1 MHFRNIVIA
10 LTATAVAS
18 PVDLQ
23 ERQLSGGNELRDG
36 PCKPITFI
44 FARASTEPGLL
55 GVSTGPA
62 VCNLLKSA
70 RPDDVACQ
78 GVGPRYTADLPSN
91 ALPEGTSQAAIAE
104 AQGLFEQAVS
114 KCPDTQIVAGGYSQG
129 TAVMNGAI
137 RRLSADVQD
146 KVKGVVL
153 FGYTRNAQ
161 EGGQIANFPKDK
173 VKVYCAVGDLVCLG
187 TLIVAPPHFTYLSDT
202 GDASEFLLSKLG
214 N

>member
-1 MHFRNIVIA
+1 MHLRNIVIA
-10 LTATAVAS
+10 LAATAVAS

-23 ERQLSGGNELRDG
+23 DRQCIAGGNELRDG

-55 GVSTGPA
+55 IRRCRLP
-62 VCNLLKSA
+62 
-70 RPDDVACQ
+70 

-137 RRLSADVQD
+137 KRLSADVQD
-146 KVKGVVL
+146 KIKGVVL

-161 EGGQIANFPKDK
+161 EGARLPTSPKIKSRSIALWEILS
-173 VKVYCAVGDLVCLG
+173 ALG
-187 TLIVAPPHFTYLSDT
+187 H
-202 GDASEFLLSKLG
+202 
-214 N
+214 

>member
-1 MHFRNIVIA
+1 MHLRNIVIA
-10 LTATAVAS
+10 LAATAVAS

-23 ERQLSGGNELRDG
+23 DRQLTGGDELRDG

-55 GVSTGPA
+55 GISTGPA
-62 VCNLLKSA
+62 VCNRLKLA
-70 RPDDVACQ
+70 RSGDVACQ

-104 AQGLFEQAVS
+104 AQELFEQAVS

-137 RRLSADVQD
+137 KRLSADVQD
-146 KVKGVVL
+146 KIKGVVL

-161 EGGQIANFPKDK
+161 ERGQIANFPKDK

-187 TLIVAPPHFTYLSDT
+187 TLIVAPPHFSYLSDT
-202 GDASEFLLSKLG
+202 GDASDLLLSQLG
-214 N
+214 